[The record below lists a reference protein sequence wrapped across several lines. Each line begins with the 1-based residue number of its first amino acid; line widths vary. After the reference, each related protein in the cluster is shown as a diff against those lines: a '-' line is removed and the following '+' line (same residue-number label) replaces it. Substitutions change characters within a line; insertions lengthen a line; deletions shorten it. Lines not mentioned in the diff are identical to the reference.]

1 MLSVASVKSSSGAA
15 NYFAKDDYYVG
26 DGPAELSE
34 WGGKGAEAL
43 GLSGLVAKDDFEKVL
58 DGKLPDDTVVNGNA
72 NRRSGIVLTFSM
84 PKSASLLAQ
93 LGGDKRILDAQLAAV
108 KATMAYLEK
117 HYAQA
122 RDRSR
127 NANGEGVVT
136 GKLLYALFQ
145 HDTSRALDP
154 QGHIHVVIANLTQ
167 MANGAWQ
174 ALRNDP
180 LWKNNTVI
188 GAAYHAA
195 FREKLTGLDAG
206 ELHVAAGSST
216 ILYLLPQIVGAF
228 RAAHPDVRLTLHNVV
243 ASEGTDLLRED
254 AVDLVV
260 GTLLDV
266 PADLSYEGAYR
277 FEQRLIAPPGH
288 PLLRKARLE
297 LADLAAHPL
306 ILPPKR
312 QITWRLVDLVLQQNR
327 VPYTVAL
334 EVSGWDVIK
343 QYVAMGMGVSIVP
356 SICLGENDG
365 DRLASRSLAAF
376 FPSRSYGVVVRKGR
390 VLSPQARAFI
400 ALIKPDLLAP
410 REYDQAGHSER

>member
-1 MLSVASVKSSSGAA
+1 MNLSRRTLLAGTAASAA
-15 NYFAKDDYYVG
+15 L
-26 DGPAELSE
+26 P
-34 WGGKGAEAL
+34 
-43 GLSGLVAKDDFEKVL
+43 LVEQL
-58 DGKLPDDTVVNGNA
+58 DG
-72 NRRSGIVLTFSM
+72 
-84 PKSASLLAQ
+84 
-93 LGGDKRILDAQLAAV
+93 
-108 KATMAYLEK
+108 LE
-117 HYAQA
+117 
-122 RDRSR
+122 
-127 NANGEGVVT
+127 
-136 GKLLYALFQ
+136 
-145 HDTSRALDP
+145 
-154 QGHIHVVIANLTQ
+154 
-167 MANGAWQ
+167 
-174 ALRNDP
+174 
-180 LWKNNTVI
+180 
-188 GAAYHAA
+188 AA
-195 FREKLTGLDAG
+195 FRERVQGLDAG
-206 ELHVAAGSST
+206 ELKIAANSST
-216 ILYLLPQIVGAF
+216 ILYLLPRIVEAF
-228 RAAHPDVRLTLHNVV
+228 RAHHPEVRLTLHNVV

-376 FPSRSYGVVVRKGR
+376 FPSRSYGVVVRKGKF
-390 VLSPQARAFI
+390 LSPQARAFI
-400 ALIKPDLLAP
+400 ELIQPHLFERRD
-410 REYDQAGHSER
+410 YDESGHSER